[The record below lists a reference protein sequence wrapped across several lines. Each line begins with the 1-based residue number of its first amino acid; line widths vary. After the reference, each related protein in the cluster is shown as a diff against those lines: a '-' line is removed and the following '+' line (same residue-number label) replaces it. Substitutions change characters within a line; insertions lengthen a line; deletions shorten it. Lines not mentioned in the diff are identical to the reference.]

1 MTEVLSA
8 ITVLSCSLFVCALI
22 KILAP
27 TGKTEKIIR
36 LVISVFV
43 LISIATCFKSVI
55 NAIDLPAFEA
65 SNSVTDEA
73 LLKVTGDYMAEYI
86 DKLLISENL
95 EAEVVEVTVEAD
107 ENKVINVSEVSI
119 YINQRDMIY
128 KEKITELIKS
138 YINIEPVITLKE

>member
-43 LISIATCFKSVI
+43 LICIATCFKSVI
-55 NAIDLPAFEA
+55 NSIDLPAFEA
-65 SNSVTDEA
+65 SNSVTDETM
-73 LLKVTGDYMAEYI
+73 LKVTGDYMAEYI

-95 EAEVVEVTVEAD
+95 DAEVVEVTVEAD

>member
-8 ITVLSCSLFVCALI
+8 ITVLSCSLFVCSLI

-43 LISIATCFKSVI
+43 LICIATCFKSVI

-73 LLKVTGDYMAEYI
+73 LLKETGDYMAEYI

-95 EAEVVEVTVEAD
+95 DAEVVEVTVEAD

-138 YINIEPVITLKE
+138 YINIEPFITLKE